1 MLTLPVKVRKDDEKP
16 AALRKKGELLGV
28 LYGPKIKNK
37 SLKLDYKTFEK
48 IYSEAGL
55 SSLIFLDVEGEKSP
69 VLIHDV
75 QKDSLTSK
83 FLHVDFYQPRLEEKI
98 EAKIPLIFEGELRA
112 VKDLGGTLIK
122 NIQELEVKALP
133 QNLPKEII
141 INVED
146 LKALG
151 DNILI
156 KDLKLPKEVEILREP
171 DEIVAFISAPEKV
184 EEELKKPIE
193 EKVEEVEKV
202 GEKEKREKEVEEKEE
217 KGEEKARK

>member
-1 MLTLPVKVRKDDEKP
+1 MLALPVKVRKDDEKP

-55 SSLIFLDVEGEKSP
+55 SSLIFLDVGGEKSP

-202 GEKEKREKEVEEKEE
+202 GEKEKGEKEVEEKEE

>member
-202 GEKEKREKEVEEKEE
+202 GEKEKGEKEVEEKEE